1 MKKAWLV
8 AVVVALLPLVAAGAI
23 PRAEILRQVES
34 SMLVKGTIEIN
45 PDGSVDTLSIDQ
57 QDKFPAGLV
66 DFVHKQVQAW
76 KFEPV
81 LVEGKAMRARS
92 PLSVRVVA
100 RAVGE
105 DSYSIAIRNASF
117 DGEPPSEGEAL
128 SSRSMDPPRYPDLVA
143 RSGASG
149 TVYVVVKVGKEGR
162 VADAVVEQVNL
173 RTIGTAREMEAWR
186 KALADAALKAARK
199 WTFIPPVRGELA
211 DDASWSARVPCDF
224 KMDSRSTFVYG
235 KWEQYIPGPR
245 QSIPWSEE
253 DRPGFSPDALAAGG
267 VYMIGRNAGPKLLT
281 ALDGT

>member
-1 MKKAWLV
+1 MKKAWIVALV
-8 AVVVALLPLVAAGAI
+8 VSLLPLVAAAAI
-23 PRAEILRQVES
+23 PDAEILRQVES

-45 PDGSVDTLSIDQ
+45 ADGSVNTLSIDQ

-66 DFVHKQVQAW
+66 DFVQKQAHGW

-81 LVEGKAMRARS
+81 LVDGKAMRARS
-92 PLSVRVVA
+92 PMSVRVVA

-117 DGEPPSEGEAL
+117 DGEPPKEGEAL
-128 SSRSMDPPRYPDLVA
+128 SSNWMGPPRYPDLVA

-149 TVYVVVKVGKEGR
+149 TVYVVVKTDKQGR
-162 VADAVVEQVNL
+162 VVDAVAEQVNL
-173 RTIGTAREMEAWR
+173 RTIGTDKEMEAWR

-199 WTFIPPVRGELA
+199 WTFTPPVRGELA
-211 DDASWSARVPCDF
+211 DDESWSARVPCDF
-224 KMDSRSTFVYG
+224 KMDDRSNFVYG
-235 KWEQYIPGPR
+235 KWDQYIPGPR

-253 DRPGFSPDALAAGG
+253 DRPGFSPDSLAAGG
-267 VYMIGRNAGPKLLT
+267 VYMIGQNKGPKLLT